1 MIPLFLVSSTVVS
14 PVIFF
19 LWVAGQVIF
28 ASIALFQVRGPM
40 PPVYFFLIDVSMNAV
55 QTGATAAACSAI
67 SQVISDLPV
76 SLCLFAYGY
85 GIYYLIVRIYKK
97 IFFIVVFLK
106 VLTDVLM
113 VILLQ
118 EGPQTMVGIATFDS
132 TIHFYCLKR
141 ALRQVSYC

>member
-1 MIPLFLVSSTVVS
+1 MIPLFSVSSTVVS
-14 PVIFF
+14 PVIVFSG
-19 LWVAGQVIF
+19 LPDQVIF
-28 ASIALFQVRGPM
+28 ASIALFQVRDPM
-40 PPVYFFLIDVSMNAV
+40 PAVYFFLIDVSMNAI